1 MERSAE
7 QILKKVE
14 QDGSLSRV
22 RENRVAVIGIQGFD
36 LVFAQAARG
45 AKMEV
50 SGVLI
55 TKGAMFD
62 FGAMSPISGLVIV
75 FLAKVQFGQRAKA
88 RF

>member
-1 MERSAE
+1 MEWSAE
-7 QILKKVE
+7 EIFKEAE

-22 RENRVAVIGIQGFD
+22 RENSIAVISIQGFD

-55 TKGAMFD
+55 AKGAMFD
-62 FGAMSPISGLVIV
+62 FGALSPICYGLMGN
-75 FLAKVQFGQRAKA
+75 A
-88 RF
+88 